1 MNSTLAP
8 KVAPALLLSTVL
20 LAGAAVPAMA
30 QSYGNSSYGN
40 NSFGGNQSINSHYP
54 STAPSEQV
62 TPQSS
67 QGWSIEQMARERLGR
82 LQDTLRINAGQQQ
95 AWNQFANTS
104 LQNATTLDQLYR
116 QRRDTLQTMNAVQ
129 NMQTFTQI
137 QLQQAQGM
145 ERLLPTFQQL
155 YAELSPQQRQ
165 AADDMFRNYAERAP
179 ARVSQR

>member
-1 MNSTLAP
+1 
-8 KVAPALLLSTVL
+8 
-20 LAGAAVPAMA
+20 
-30 QSYGNSSYGN
+30 
-40 NSFGGNQSINSHYP
+40 
-54 STAPSEQV
+54 
-62 TPQSS
+62 
-67 QGWSIEQMARERLGR
+67 MARERLGR
-82 LQDTLRINAGQQQ
+82 LQDTLRINPGQQQ

-155 YAELSPQQRQ
+155 YAELSPPQRQ
-165 AADDMFRNYAERAP
+165 AADDMFRNYAERTP